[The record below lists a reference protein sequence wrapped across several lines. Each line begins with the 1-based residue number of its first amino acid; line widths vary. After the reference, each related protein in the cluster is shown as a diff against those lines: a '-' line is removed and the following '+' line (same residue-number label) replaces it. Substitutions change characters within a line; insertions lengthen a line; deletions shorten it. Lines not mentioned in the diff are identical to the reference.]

1 MEVYAKFISSLPFIV
16 SWFYWFAKKKKE
28 KKKELDGEY

>member
-16 SWFYWFAKKKKE
+16 SWFYSFAKKKK
-28 KKKELDGEY
+28 KKKWLDGEY